1 MAQEEQQRC
10 SNSSSGGGGRTTKKL
25 KQRKIPQ
32 RGLGVA
38 QLEKIRLEEQ
48 QKGNSHSNHQSTSA
62 IVFAPPSPTDI
73 SSFRPSTPISPS
85 NFEKLSPPPSISSIS
100 LLYGHNNGETHDLG
114 VSAAMAEGQGHG
126 FLPNMWSTFELNT
139 DSEDKKLD
147 PGLEF
152 GQSVINESNQL
163 WPPLLVQRKQEPPQP
178 RQQYITSKVKLSM
191 SIPQSSGLN
200 LQIEPPSNQS
210 YTSNF
215 TAPLWHEEYKMI
227 GMKRQWPFSLDNPP
241 GPLLN
246 SNFPPFFPFN
256 CSNGS
261 SGTHNFEP
269 KVSTFREGP
278 SSSSPFNHFD
288 WRDNLP
294 EMNAKKENGT
304 LDTILTLGPTTTTAS
319 TALASKAKQPFE
331 LPSCHFREYPEF
343 NLPPFQGYT
352 EEFFRQGASIRQQ
365 PFYSFFPT
373 KRHQMGSYTVA
384 PNEQRCELE
393 EGLDLTLKL

>member
-62 IVFAPPSPTDI
+62 IVFAPPSPTDL

-85 NFEKLSPPPSISSIS
+85 NFEKLSPPPSISSTS

-163 WPPLLVQRKQEPPQP
+163 WPPLLMQRKQEPPQP
-178 RQQYITSKVKLSM
+178 RQQYITSKVMAQFSNQKFLNDLLVFLFSDVTKKPGLQVKLSM

-215 TAPLWHEEYKMI
+215 TAPLWHEEYK
-227 GMKRQWPFSLDNPP
+227 
-241 GPLLN
+241 
-246 SNFPPFFPFN
+246 
-256 CSNGS
+256 
-261 SGTHNFEP
+261 
-269 KVSTFREGP
+269 
-278 SSSSPFNHFD
+278 
-288 WRDNLP
+288 
-294 EMNAKKENGT
+294 
-304 LDTILTLGPTTTTAS
+304 
-319 TALASKAKQPFE
+319 
-331 LPSCHFREYPEF
+331 
-343 NLPPFQGYT
+343 GYT